1 MKHIIKVNK
10 NSKYGY
16 DYVTIDDN
24 NVETVKELTSK
35 TTDNYFRISIPE
47 YNIKMIAIKTIE
59 NNLRDDEYVIEP
71 REACNTNT
79 LSIGSW
85 QNYLND
91 EEKAIIEGIKQKCVE
106 RKQAAIESS
115 KPTEADKLRA
125 QIRRLEE
132 KLAKM

>member
-1 MKHIIKVNK
+1 MKYIIKVNK

-16 DYVTIDDN
+16 DCVTIDDN

-35 TTDNYFRISIPE
+35 TTDNYLRISIPE

-59 NNLRDDEYVIEP
+59 NNLHDDEYVIEP
-71 REACNTNT
+71 REARNTNNI
-79 LSIGSW
+79 SSGSW
-85 QNYLND
+85 QEYLTD
-91 EEKAIIEGIKQKCVE
+91 EEKATIEDIKQRCVE
-106 RKQAAIESS
+106 RKKAQIESN

-125 QIRRLEE
+125 QIKRLEE

>member
-1 MKHIIKVNK
+1 MKYIIKVNK

-35 TTDNYFRISIPE
+35 TTDNYLRLSIPE

-59 NNLRDDEYVIEP
+59 NNLRDNEYVIEP
-71 REACNTNT
+71 RVARNTNNI
-79 LSIGSW
+79 SIGAW
-85 QNYLND
+85 QDYLTD
-91 EEKAIIEGIKQKCVE
+91 EEKATIEAIKQACIE
-106 RKQAAIESS
+106 RKKATINAN

-125 QIRRLEE
+125 QIKRLEE